1 MKHFKVRPRSSLR
14 GLRVGLRLDLSHPS
28 DWVGIESLVPEGEA
42 LLSLASY
49 PVWSHRRRILGSR
62 HLGGW
67 VETCVGC
74 PRVRLGPSPRCSR
87 CAIETKS

>member
-28 DWVGIESLVPEGEA
+28 DWVG
-42 LLSLASY
+42 
-49 PVWSHRRRILGSR
+49 SHRRRILGSR

-74 PRVRLGPSPRCSR
+74 PRVRLRPSPRCSR
-87 CAIETKS
+87 CAIGTKS